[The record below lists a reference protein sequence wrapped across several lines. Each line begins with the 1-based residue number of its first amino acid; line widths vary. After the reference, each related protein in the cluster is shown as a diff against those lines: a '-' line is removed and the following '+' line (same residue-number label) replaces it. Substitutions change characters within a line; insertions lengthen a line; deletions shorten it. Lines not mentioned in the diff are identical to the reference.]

1 MGNSISAVVCNRG
14 LDLIGDR
21 PLLQVCNLKKVLD
34 CRVLQ
39 THNRTHTQT
48 HTFYKTE
55 TCRTLIG
62 RRYVI
67 YLTIPLPFPEESVT
81 SVISGA
87 TSYLSNE

>member
-39 THNRTHTQT
+39 THFLLHRDTRRHTQRDTSFHTQT
-48 HTFYKTE
+48 PGQTAAQAATDTDIATVKAAH
-55 TCRTLIG
+55 L
-62 RRYVI
+62 
-67 YLTIPLPFPEESVT
+67 
-81 SVISGA
+81 SGKQHL
-87 TSYLSNE
+87 YR